1 MRTRQIDN
9 ANSSSEEVVMEPDSI
24 SEVANALDQTLHPMY
39 KTRNSGRMNFS
50 RELPINSNNSFKSI
64 SPDTNI
70 HF

>member
-1 MRTRQIDN
+1 MRTRQLDN
-9 ANSSSEEVVMEPDSI
+9 VNSSSEEVVIEPDSI
-24 SEVANALDQTLHPMY
+24 SEVANALDHPMY

-50 RELPINSNNSFKSI
+50 RELPINSNNSVKSI

>member
-1 MRTRQIDN
+1 MRTRQLEN
-9 ANSSSEEVVMEPDSI
+9 VNSSSVEVVMEPDSI

-39 KTRNSGRMNFS
+39 KTRKNFS